1 MNPDP
6 AFSTP
11 PTADYDRYLIALDRY
26 AKICA
31 EAPEVWHRA
40 DVTEFSELKRALLP
54 WAEEG
59 EVRCQY
65 ALATICLLGLCC
77 ESEEAFASEH
87 VSRCEEATPW
97 LIAAA
102 RQGYWPAV
110 YNLATSGVGPEAA
123 RVSAAFAQLSR
134 ERADLVGFAH
144 GMPVYGPPFV
154 EALTRR
160 LFGRV
165 IASEAEHSQPDAAAT
180 ESSLEG

>member
-11 PTADYDRYLIALDRY
+11 TPADYDRYLIALDRY

-54 WAEEG
+54 WAENG
-59 EVRCQY
+59 DVRCQY
-65 ALATICLLGLCC
+65 ALATISRLGLCC
-77 ESEEAFASEH
+77 ESDDALASQH
-87 VSRCEEATPW
+87 ASLSAEATPW

-110 YNLATSGVGPEAA
+110 DNLATSGVGPEAA

-154 EALTRR
+154 EELTRR

-165 IASEAEHSQPDAAAT
+165 IASEVEDSPSGAAAT
-180 ESSLEG
+180 ESSQEG